1 MYKKL
6 FTGAQ
11 FFVENKCKII
21 PAKDHYREMFDIVH
35 EIEGCPPRLL
45 SASRK
50 FIRKFDVTV
59 IKDNATSKMGD
70 NLTLFI
76 FNDCVEITKV
86 SF

>member
-1 MYKKL
+1 MSIQKL
-6 FTGAQ
+6 R
-11 FFVENKCKII
+11 
-21 PAKDHYREMFDIVH
+21 KDHYREMFDIVH

-59 IKDNATSKMGD
+59 VKDNEFSRMGD
-70 NLTLFI
+70 HLTLFI

-86 SF
+86 RS

>member
-1 MYKKL
+1 
-6 FTGAQ
+6 
-11 FFVENKCKII
+11 
-21 PAKDHYREMFDIVH
+21 MFDIVH

-59 IKDNATSKMGD
+59 VKDNEFSRMGD
-70 NLTLFI
+70 HLTLFI

-86 SF
+86 RSWYVIVELKPVLLESQKLIILFSDVE